1 MNLVAFPNLSCT
13 DREDTRSMNDKQEK
27 SFTDSL
33 KQESLDTAKQLAPWR
48 AGLPWWVVLV
58 EGIVMSV
65 IGILILIDPRKT
77 TINVA
82 LFLAAVLVI
91 SGIIQLWAVL
101 RGKAPE
107 RVDSLISARGSIA
120 VFAGSAILL
129 LFFLDYLGLEAGLV
143 VFGLGS
149 LIFGLTGFF
158 VALQA
163 SGTRRRSGLIEGV
176 FFTLFGILLIYVLF
190 AGGEQVQ
197 QATRIV
203 GWTAILGGLVLI
215 GLSFYNRA
223 RDADREEM
231 SANVDDALVAA
242 SVAKQKPEATA
253 GDGAKQDEATARD
266 TSTPD
271 EEAARKPTLPQG
283 GPENAA

>member
-1 MNLVAFPNLSCT
+1 
-13 DREDTRSMNDKQEK
+13 MNDKQEK

-253 GDGAKQDEATARD
+253 GDGANQDEATARD

-271 EEAARKPTLPQG
+271 EEAAQKPTLPQG

>member
-1 MNLVAFPNLSCT
+1 VNLVAFPILSCT
-13 DREDTRSMNDKQEK
+13 DREDTRSMDDKQEK

-253 GDGAKQDEATARD
+253 GDGANQDEATARD

>member
-1 MNLVAFPNLSCT
+1 
-13 DREDTRSMNDKQEK
+13 
-27 SFTDSL
+27 
-33 KQESLDTAKQLAPWR
+33 
-48 AGLPWWVVLV
+48 
-58 EGIVMSV
+58 
-65 IGILILIDPRKT
+65 
-77 TINVA
+77 
-82 LFLAAVLVI
+82 VLVI

-253 GDGAKQDEATARD
+253 GDGANQDEATARD

>member
-1 MNLVAFPNLSCT
+1 M
-13 DREDTRSMNDKQEK
+13 SMDDKQEK

-48 AGLPWWVVLV
+48 AGLPWWVVLI
-58 EGIVMSV
+58 EGAVMGV

-82 LFLAAVLVI
+82 LFLAAVLVV

-107 RVDSLISARGSIA
+107 SVDSLIASRGSIA
-120 VFAGSAILL
+120 IFAGGTILL
-129 LFFLDYLGLEAGLV
+129 LFFLDYLGLEDGLV

-149 LIFGLTGFF
+149 LIFGVTGFL

-163 SGTRRRSGLIEGV
+163 SGPRRRSGLIEGI

-190 AGGEQVQ
+190 AGGDQVH

-203 GWTAILGGLVLI
+203 GWTAIVGGLALI
-215 GLSFYNRA
+215 GLSFYNKA
-223 RDADREEM
+223 RDADREET
-231 SANVDDALVAA
+231 SAKAEDALVAA
-242 SVAKQKPEATA
+242 SVAKQNADEAAKQSAAAAQQADDAAQQADDVAKKA
-253 GDGAKQDEATARD
+253 GDAAQ
-266 TSTPD
+266 
-271 EEAARKPTLPQG
+271 EAAAAAQKPSRPQS
-283 GPENAA
+283 GPDDTP